1 VDDLFGF
8 LAERIAQQLRASR
21 EAVAEQRRLAGI
33 PEPSRPPSR
42 PPSQLA
48 PAPRPPVVRPVP
60 PGAPALRG
68 GPSPQPYVA
77 AAEAERSRTPR
88 PTRVALDEAF
98 PGTFEAT
105 LVPRAV
111 PANALLRA
119 FAGGNALLG
128 SLVLSE
134 ALAPPLALREG
145 PPHRP

>member
-33 PEPSRPPSR
+33 PEPSRPPS
-42 PPSQLA
+42 QLA

-68 GPSPQPYVA
+68 GPSPQPYV